1 MKRWITA
8 SLFPAVIAIMC
19 GGSALAQDTAMTISD
34 DADSILQITTD
45 TPGDLDMTMAL
56 ARLDT
61 QLRREFE
68 IEAEQTAVGLLDMNT
83 GRLAMLR
90 ADTMLYAAS
99 IPKITILLTYFQA
112 HPQDTQPIDDATR
125 HELGLMIKR
134 SDNALAAKYSQAL
147 GFQAIADV
155 LTSPQYQLYDP
166 LRGGG
171 LWMGKHY
178 AKGGDRN
185 RDPLAG
191 ESHAA
196 TVRQLLRYYLMLE
209 QGKLV
214 NPPTSKIMREIF
226 ESPDIQHLNSK
237 IVLGLAGRDVQI
249 IRKSGTWS
257 DWYGDSAVITGNDG
271 RHYILAVLTHTPAPP
286 RNDPDQDTP
295 SAIGNEYIV
304 ALSQRIDDWAIN
316 GFKGEAPP
324 PTPATQP
331 EAN

>member
-1 MKRWITA
+1 MKRSMTLC
-8 SLFPAVIAIMC
+8 LFVCLVCCAQTQ
-19 GGSALAQDTAMTISD
+19 AQDSTPPKQDPAWSAIR
-34 DADSILQITTD
+34 INPD

-61 QLRREFE
+61 ALRRDLK
-68 IEAEQTAVGLLDMNT
+68 IEAEQTAIGLLDMTT

-90 ADTMLYAAS
+90 ADTLYYAAS
-99 IPKITILLTYFQA
+99 VPKITILLAYFQT
-112 HPQDTQPIDDATR
+112 HPQAAENLDDQTR

-134 SDNALAAKYSQAL
+134 SDNALAAKFSQSL

-166 LRGGG
+166 LHGGG

-178 AKGGDRN
+178 AKGDIRN

-209 QGKLV
+209 QGRLV
-214 NPPTSKIMREIF
+214 SPQASKTMREIF
-226 ESPDIQHLNSK
+226 QSPDIQHLNSK
-237 IVLGLAGRDVQI
+237 TVLALTGRDLQI

-257 DWYGDSAVITGNDG
+257 DWYADSAVITGPDG
-271 RHYILAVLTHTPAPP
+271 RHYILAVLTHTPANPDHDPP
-286 RNDPDQDTP
+286 R
-295 SAIGNEYIV
+295 AIGNEYIV
-304 ALSQRIDDWAIN
+304 TLARRIDDWALA
-316 GFKGEAPP
+316 GFLGEAPLAV
-324 PTPATQP
+324 PASQP
-331 EAN
+331 EHN